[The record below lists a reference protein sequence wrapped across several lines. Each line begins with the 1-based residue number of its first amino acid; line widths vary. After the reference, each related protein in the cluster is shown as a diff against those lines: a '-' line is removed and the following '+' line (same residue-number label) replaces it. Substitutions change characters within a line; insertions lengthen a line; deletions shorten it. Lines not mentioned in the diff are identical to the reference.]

1 MNQVE
6 EYRRYYV
13 EDEPFEATGY
23 KNTKN
28 GRGFVKGGGGI
39 NGQKMYRD
47 ENIGGNENVILLN
60 GSLMSI
66 DADNTPLDLP
76 FKKFAQ

>member
-1 MNQVE
+1 
-6 EYRRYYV
+6 
-13 EDEPFEATGY
+13 
-23 KNTKN
+23 
-28 GRGFVKGGGGI
+28 
-39 NGQKMYRD
+39 MYRD